1 MAIVKVHNKAR
12 NVTYVY
18 ESVSYWDKEL
28 RQPRSHRKL
37 IGRIDPATGD
47 IVPTG
52 KRGRSDAAA
61 VIPLHSDTDY
71 RALYEPALATIAQKD
86 TLSLKLSIYRDLVN
100 TAGHCSYRA
109 RQTEIKMLPA
119 IPVADLQKQV
129 DRMAKDLRLLDN
141 LLQQTN
147 WTTNLIEE

>member
-28 RQPRSHRKL
+28 KQPRSHRKL

-52 KRGRSDAAA
+52 KRTKADVA
-61 VIPLHSDTDY
+61 VVTPTHSDTDY
-71 RALYEPALATIAQKD
+71 RALYEQALATIAQKD
-86 TLSLKLSIYRDLVN
+86 ALIAELRSQLNASESDNRSCRRSMKKACDILMG
-100 TAGHCSYRA
+100 TASGKER
-109 RQTEIKMLPA
+109 
-119 IPVADLQKQV
+119 
-129 DRMAKDLRLLDN
+129 N
-141 LLQQTN
+141 N
-147 WTTNLIEE
+147 G

>member
-71 RALYEPALATIAQKD
+71 RALYEQALATIAQKD
-86 TLSLKLSIYRDLVN
+86 TLIAELRSQLAAVESDNRYCRRSMKKACDILVD
-100 TAGHCSYRA
+100 TAFGKER
-109 RQTEIKMLPA
+109 I
-119 IPVADLQKQV
+119 
-129 DRMAKDLRLLDN
+129 N
-141 LLQQTN
+141 G
-147 WTTNLIEE
+147 

>member
-28 RQPRSHRKL
+28 KQPRSHRKL

-61 VIPLHSDTDY
+61 PVIPLYSDTTDY
-71 RALYEPALATIAQKD
+71 RALYEQALATIAQKD
-86 TLSLKLSIYRDLVN
+86 ALIAELRSQLAAVESDNRYCRRSMKKACDILMDTASGRERVN
-100 TAGHCSYRA
+100 G
-109 RQTEIKMLPA
+109 
-119 IPVADLQKQV
+119 
-129 DRMAKDLRLLDN
+129 
-141 LLQQTN
+141 
-147 WTTNLIEE
+147 

>member
-28 RQPRSHRKL
+28 KQPRSHRKL

-52 KRGRSDAAA
+52 KRTKADTAA
-61 VIPLHSDTDY
+61 VAPNHSDTDY
-71 RALYEPALATIAQKD
+71 KALYEQALATTAQKD
-86 TLSLKLSIYRDLVN
+86 ALIAELRSRLDALENDNRSCRRSIKKACDILMD
-100 TAGHCSYRA
+100 TASGKER
-109 RQTEIKMLPA
+109 I
-119 IPVADLQKQV
+119 
-129 DRMAKDLRLLDN
+129 N
-141 LLQQTN
+141 G
-147 WTTNLIEE
+147 

>member
-71 RALYEPALATIAQKD
+71 RALYEQALATIAQKD
-86 TLSLKLSIYRDLVN
+86 TLIAELRSQLAAVESDNRYCRRSMEKACDILMD
-100 TAGHCSYRA
+100 TAFGKER
-109 RQTEIKMLPA
+109 I
-119 IPVADLQKQV
+119 
-129 DRMAKDLRLLDN
+129 N
-141 LLQQTN
+141 G
-147 WTTNLIEE
+147 

>member
-28 RQPRSHRKL
+28 KQPRSHRKL

-71 RALYEPALATIAQKD
+71 RALYEQVLATIAQKD
-86 TLSLKLSIYRDLVN
+86 TLIAELRSQLAAVESDNRYCRRSMKKACDILMD
-100 TAGHCSYRA
+100 TASGKER
-109 RQTEIKMLPA
+109 I
-119 IPVADLQKQV
+119 
-129 DRMAKDLRLLDN
+129 N
-141 LLQQTN
+141 G
-147 WTTNLIEE
+147 